1 MRFPAFPVAFPSYHH
16 LVPGPYPRWR
26 RRRWPQFWRESVCYR
41 LPVRSSLSR
50 WKNYGHL
57 SLFSTQY
64 YVIAI
69 QEKRRNALCKR
80 RTKRNFFQN
89 GIREIQGKLESCKRA
104 NGESIFR
111 TENFWFC
118 VLLCFQKVAPLI
130 SSGMMKKLE
139 PVLQFQRRTMHCRP
153 LATIKPLNATQ
164 DRIQSHTKKGKEPD
178 VYCFP
183 SSPRESGTKQT
194 SSSKGE
200 REKETKA
207 TKKTKKVLKVRL
219 IL

>member
-1 MRFPAFPVAFPSYHH
+1 
-16 LVPGPYPRWR
+16 
-26 RRRWPQFWRESVCYR
+26 
-41 LPVRSSLSR
+41 
-50 WKNYGHL
+50 
-57 SLFSTQY
+57 
-64 YVIAI
+64 
-69 QEKRRNALCKR
+69 
-80 RTKRNFFQN
+80 
-89 GIREIQGKLESCKRA
+89 
-104 NGESIFR
+104 
-111 TENFWFC
+111 
-118 VLLCFQKVAPLI
+118 
-130 SSGMMKKLE
+130 
-139 PVLQFQRRTMHCRP
+139 MHCRP

-219 IL
+219 ILWDRSVLQEEGGWPTFLTTFIRKS